1 MLKNNSKVIWC
12 YHLKNNMNSEEGASN
27 SQNKNGTRLEEN
39 LKKNSN
45 KSIEQS
51 TKIIQLESKLNGDQ
65 IKLSNKLS
73 DNGAK
78 NHLSS
83 KASIAFAN
91 GTKSTEDTTCTS
103 FNNTMDQDT
112 NQDILNASVSPMFL
126 NANNIKSQTVN
137 TNVTSQLKH
146 KTVMSTSALNLPKP
160 PMNLNLSSS
169 QNNMHMNHTYGIS
182 GTYNSGT
189 TSNATLYLNN
199 SASVSSTIQSNL
211 TTIKP
216 NEDIH
221 MKNNVDYIS
230 GIEKCPSK
238 VSCSSDSSPEV
249 DSVWVS
255 RSYRTNSLLN
265 NIGGSIGS
273 TSQGTCC
280 FLRPN
285 INGNREIAGPS
296 GLQKNTQREQ
306 NERRDSSSGNEGDM
320 SDGEDYCIYTYK
332 GNDDAVHLIQKEEI
346 NQEQVEEHEEEEQC
360 HSGRSSPEMDFLE
373 MDFDPGPSCEQDTG
387 DSDLASI
394 NEDIQNIALD
404 NVDPDPVLNDLSSGK
419 VVTKQGI
426 ATTSQNSKQSV
437 QNVNNA
443 EIQQCSSSNPYNSE
457 PSIKPNYPS
466 PWMPS
471 TSNAI
476 GKWETSKMYRNTRC
490 PLRES
495 YGYHNTSGDLI
506 SPGDNRDSDAELW
519 VESSSASIPENSN
532 LNSRRVNLSSTLY
545 HRMMAKKLM
554 LNKQAAFN
562 QSGDSNLENELS
574 NDRLDGLLPIEKV
587 MLWSEQEA
595 TVKQVT
601 QIGTSACGA
610 TAAINALL
618 ALNVPFSLETL
629 VKGVNTRQREPGTP
643 LPRYLYSR
651 SVAGSTHGDLAR
663 GIALCTNGSVITKFF
678 AFYPERKVSLSHWLH
693 YWISKGAA
701 PIATLNLQHCGE
713 GCDIPDAWHH
723 QMIFGVGQA
732 GIYLTNPLECL
743 PEQYVWH
750 QLVSPSILLIRRADV
765 LAHWNPNTDLTPLA
779 AMDQK
784 WRKLNVFGQVVNMI
798 REAMTQRRQLNNLST
813 GVTHIRIP
821 ASYQAGITLVMCA
834 DSSAASELLHTE
846 QLPLL

>member
-1 MLKNNSKVIWC
+1 
-12 YHLKNNMNSEEGASN
+12 MNSEESASN
-27 SQNKNGTRLEEN
+27 SQNKSETRLEGS
-39 LKKNSN
+39 LKKNGN
-45 KSIEQS
+45 QSIEQS
-51 TKIIQLESKLNGDQ
+51 AKPSKVIQLESKLNGDQ
-65 IKLSNKLS
+65 VKLNNKLG
-73 DNGAK
+73 DNSAK
-78 NHLSS
+78 NYLSPNGP
-83 KASIAFAN
+83 AFAN
-91 GTKSTEDTTCTS
+91 GTRSTQATCDFINS
-103 FNNTMDQDT
+103 MDQSTDEDMT
-112 NQDILNASVSPMFL
+112 NSSASSTFL
-126 NANNIKSQTVN
+126 NANNIKSPTMN
-137 TNVTSQLKH
+137 TAVTSQLKH
-146 KTVMSTSALNLPKP
+146 KTVINTSVLNLPKP
-160 PMNLNLSSS
+160 QMHLNLSS
-169 QNNMHMNHTYGIS
+169 NNTHLNHTCVS
-182 GTYNSGT
+182 GSYNAGA
-189 TSNATLYLNN
+189 TSSPILHLNN
-199 SASVSSTIQSNL
+199 STSVLSTIQSNL
-211 TTIKP
+211 STTKP
-216 NEDIH
+216 NDDID

-249 DSVWVS
+249 DSAWTS
-255 RSYRTNSLLN
+255 RSYGSNSVLN

-285 INGNREIAGPS
+285 INGNREVAGPS
-296 GLQKNTQREQ
+296 GLQRSTQREQ
-306 NERRDSSSGNEGDM
+306 IERRDSSSGNEGDM

-332 GNDDAVHLIQKEEI
+332 GNDDALHLAQKEEV
-346 NQEQVEEHEEEEQC
+346 NQEEIEEHEEEEQC

-419 VVTKQGI
+419 VVAKQGI
-426 ATTSQNSKQSV
+426 ATTSQNSRQSV
-437 QNVNNA
+437 QNVNNT
-443 EIQQCSSSNPYNSE
+443 EPQPCSSSSQTASKS
-457 PSIKPNYPS
+457 SIKSSMKPSYPL
-466 PWMPS
+466 PWVPS
-471 TSNAI
+471 TSGAI
-476 GKWETSKMYRNTRC
+476 GKWETTRIFRRTRC

-519 VESSSASIPENSN
+519 VESSSAPVPENSS

-554 LNKQAAFN
+554 LNKQAAFS

-574 NDRLDGLLPIEKV
+574 NERLDGLLPVEKV

-618 ALNVPFSLETL
+618 ALNVQFSLETL

-651 SVAGSTHGDLAR
+651 SVAGSTHRDLAR
-663 GIALCTNGSVITKFF
+663 GIALGTNGSVITKFF

-732 GIYLTNPLECL
+732 GIYLSNPLECL

-750 QLVSPSILLIRRADV
+750 QLVSPSILLVRRADV

-779 AMDQK
+779 TMDQM
-784 WRKLNVFGQVVNMI
+784 WRKLNVLGQVVNMV
-798 REAMTQRRQLNNLST
+798 REAMSQRRQLNLT
-813 GVTHIRIP
+813 AGVTHIRIP
-821 ASYQAGITLVMCA
+821 ASYRAGITLVMCA
-834 DSSAASELLHTE
+834 NSAAASELLHAE
-846 QLPLL
+846 QLPIL

>member
-1 MLKNNSKVIWC
+1 
-12 YHLKNNMNSEEGASN
+12 MNSEEGTSSN
-27 SQNKNGTRLEEN
+27 QNSSITRVEGS
-39 LKKNSN
+39 LKKNGNSSN
-45 KSIEQS
+45 EQS
-51 TKIIQLESKLNGDQ
+51 TKLSKSIQHETKLNGDQ
-65 IKLSNKLS
+65 LKLNNKLG
-73 DNGAK
+73 DNSAK

-83 KASIAFAN
+83 KAPVTFAN
-91 GTKSTEDTTCTS
+91 GTRSTQATACNFINS
-103 FNNTMDQDT
+103 MDQDT
-112 NQDILNASVSPMFL
+112 DEDVMSASVSSMFL
-126 NANNIKSQTVN
+126 NTNNIKPQGVN
-137 TNVTSQLKH
+137 AGVTSQLKH
-146 KTVMSTSALNLPKP
+146 KTVMNSSGLNLPKSQ
-160 PMNLNLSSS
+160 MQLNLSSS
-169 QNNMHMNHTYGIS
+169 QGSAHVNHINVS
-182 GTYNSGT
+182 GPYNSGITTNSGLHIHNAT
-189 TSNATLYLNN
+189 TS
-199 SASVSSTIQSNL
+199 IMQSNL
-211 TTIKP
+211 SVTKP
-216 NEDIH
+216 SDDID
-221 MKNNVDYIS
+221 MKNNVDYAS

-238 VSCSSDSSPEV
+238 VSCSSDSSPEI
-249 DSVWVS
+249 DSAWTS
-255 RSYRTNSLLN
+255 RSYGSNSMLN

-285 INGNREIAGPS
+285 INGSREVAGPS
-296 GLQKNTQREQ
+296 GLQRNTQRERI
-306 NERRDSSSGNEGDM
+306 ERRDSSSGNEGDM

-332 GNDDAVHLIQKEEI
+332 GNDETVYLAQREEM
-346 NQEQVEEHEEEEQC
+346 NQGQVEEREEQEQC

-404 NVDPDPVLNDLSSGK
+404 NVDSDPVLNDLSSGK
-419 VVTKQGI
+419 VVAKQGI
-426 ATTSQNSKQSV
+426 ATTSQNPKQSV
-437 QNVNNA
+437 QNVNNT
-443 EIQQCSSSNPYNSE
+443 EPQPCSSNSLPTPE
-457 PSIKPNYPS
+457 PSIKSSYPS
-466 PWMPS
+466 PWMPTS
-471 TSNAI
+471 SNAI
-476 GKWETSKMYRNTRC
+476 GKWESSKTYRSTKC

-519 VESSSASIPENSN
+519 AESSSVPVSESSSS
-532 LNSRRVNLSSTLY
+532 NSRRVNLSSTLY

-574 NDRLDGLLPIEKV
+574 NERLDGLLPVEKV
-587 MLWSEQEA
+587 MLWSEQES

-618 ALNVPFSLETL
+618 ALNVSFSLETL
-629 VKGVNTRQREPGTP
+629 IKGVNTRQREPGTP

-651 SVAGSTHGDLAR
+651 SVAGSTHNDIAR
-663 GIALCTNGSVITKFF
+663 GIALGTNGLAITKFF

-723 QMIFGVGQA
+723 QMIFGVAQA

-743 PEQYVWH
+743 PEQHVWH
-750 QLVSPSILLIRRADV
+750 QLVSPSVLLVRRADV

-779 AMDQK
+779 AMDQM
-784 WRKLNVFGQVVNMI
+784 WRKLNVLGQVVNMV
-798 REAMTQRRQLNNLST
+798 REAMTKRRQLNNLTT
-813 GVTHIRIP
+813 GATHIRIP

-834 DSSAASELLHTE
+834 NSAAASELLHAE
-846 QLPLL
+846 QLPIL

>member
-1 MLKNNSKVIWC
+1 
-12 YHLKNNMNSEEGASN
+12 MNSEEGASN

-65 IKLSNKLS
+65 IKLSNKLN

-91 GTKSTEDTTCTS
+91 GKKSTEDTTCTS

-112 NQDILNASVSPMFL
+112 NQDILNASVSPIFL

-160 PMNLNLSSS
+160 PMNLNLPSS
-169 QNNMHMNHTYGIS
+169 QNNMHMNHTYSIS

-189 TSNATLYLNN
+189 TSSATLYLNN

-216 NEDIH
+216 NEDID

-346 NQEQVEEHEEEEQC
+346 NQGQVEEHEEEEQC

-443 EIQQCSSSNPYNSE
+443 EIQQCSSSNPYNPES
-457 PSIKPNYPS
+457 SIKPNYPS

-663 GIALCTNGSVITKFF
+663 GFMYKWVSYNKIFCILSRKKSFIVSLVTLLDIKRCCTHSNTKFT
-678 AFYPERKVSLSHWLH
+678 
-693 YWISKGAA
+693 
-701 PIATLNLQHCGE
+701 TL
-713 GCDIPDAWHH
+713 W
-723 QMIFGVGQA
+723 
-732 GIYLTNPLECL
+732 
-743 PEQYVWH
+743 
-750 QLVSPSILLIRRADV
+750 RR
-765 LAHWNPNTDLTPLA
+765 
-779 AMDQK
+779 M
-784 WRKLNVFGQVVNMI
+784 
-798 REAMTQRRQLNNLST
+798 
-813 GVTHIRIP
+813 
-821 ASYQAGITLVMCA
+821 
-834 DSSAASELLHTE
+834 
-846 QLPLL
+846 

>member
-1 MLKNNSKVIWC
+1 
-12 YHLKNNMNSEEGASN
+12 MNSQESTSN
-27 SQNKNGTRLEEN
+27 TQNKVETKVDGN
-39 LKKNSN
+39 LKKNGN
-45 KSIEQS
+45 QPIEQS
-51 TKIIQLESKLNGDQ
+51 SKLLKVVQLESKLCGDQ
-65 IKLSNKLS
+65 LKLNNKLGE
-73 DNGAK
+73 NTAK
-78 NHLSS
+78 NLLSS
-83 KASIAFAN
+83 KASVALAN
-91 GTKSTEDTTCTS
+91 GTRTLQATTSS
-103 FNNTMDQDT
+103 FHNSMDQDT
-112 NQDILNASVSPMFL
+112 NHEDTLNASVSSIFL
-126 NANNIKSQTVN
+126 TTNNIKPQTVN
-137 TNVTSQLKH
+137 ATVMSQLKH
-146 KTVMSTSALNLPKP
+146 KTIINTSVLNLPKP
-160 PMNLNLSSS
+160 QMHLNVSSS
-169 QNNMHMNHTYGIS
+169 QTNTHLNHTCTPVS
-182 GTYNSGT
+182 YNNGA
-189 TSNATLYLNN
+189 TSSPILHLNN
-199 SASVSSTIQSNL
+199 SATISSMIQPNL
-211 TTIKP
+211 LVPRP
-216 NEDIH
+216 NEDID

-249 DSVWVS
+249 DGAWAS
-255 RSYRTNSLLN
+255 RSYGSTCVLN

-285 INGNREIAGPS
+285 INGNREVAGPS
-296 GLQKNTQREQ
+296 GLQKSIQREQ
-306 NERRDSSSGNEGDM
+306 SERRDSSSGNEGDM

-332 GNDDAVHLIQKEEI
+332 GNDDAIHLAQKEDVH
-346 NQEQVEEHEEEEQC
+346 QGQAEEHEEEGQH

-419 VVTKQGI
+419 VVSRQGI
-426 ATTSQNSKQSV
+426 TTTSQLPKQSV
-437 QNVNNA
+437 QNVNHA
-443 EIQQCSSSNPYNSE
+443 ELQQCSSSQSIPE
-457 PSIKPNYPS
+457 PSIKPSYPS
-466 PWMPS
+466 SWMPS
-471 TSNAI
+471 TSSGT
-476 GKWETSKMYRNTRC
+476 GKWETAGFYRSTGC

-506 SPGDNRDSDAELW
+506 SPGDNRDSDSELW
-519 VESSSASIPENSN
+519 AESSTASVSENSN
-532 LNSRRVNLSSTLY
+532 LNSRKVNLSSTLY

-562 QSGDSNLENELS
+562 QSGDSNLENELC
-574 NDRLDGLLPIEKV
+574 NKRLDGLLPVEKV

-610 TAAINALL
+610 TSAINTLL
-618 ALNVPFSLETL
+618 ALNVSFSLETL

-643 LPRYLYSR
+643 LPRYLLSR
-651 SVAGSTHGDLAR
+651 SMAGSTHKDLAR

-693 YWISKGAA
+693 YWISRGAA

-732 GIYLTNPLECL
+732 GIYLSNPLECL

-750 QLVSPSILLIRRADV
+750 QLVSPSILLIRRADI
-765 LAHWNPNTDLTPLA
+765 LAHWNANTDLTPLA
-779 AMDQK
+779 TMDQT
-784 WRKLNVFGQVVNMI
+784 WRKLNVLGQVVNMV
-798 REAMTQRRQLNNLST
+798 REAMTQRRQLSNAST
-813 GVTHIRIP
+813 GTTHIRIP

-834 DSSAASELLHTE
+834 DSAAASELLHAE

>member
-1 MLKNNSKVIWC
+1 M
-12 YHLKNNMNSEEGASN
+12 
-27 SQNKNGTRLEEN
+27 
-39 LKKNSN
+39 
-45 KSIEQS
+45 
-51 TKIIQLESKLNGDQ
+51 
-65 IKLSNKLS
+65 
-73 DNGAK
+73 
-78 NHLSS
+78 
-83 KASIAFAN
+83 
-91 GTKSTEDTTCTS
+91 
-103 FNNTMDQDT
+103 
-112 NQDILNASVSPMFL
+112 
-126 NANNIKSQTVN
+126 
-137 TNVTSQLKH
+137 
-146 KTVMSTSALNLPKP
+146 
-160 PMNLNLSSS
+160 
-169 QNNMHMNHTYGIS
+169 
-182 GTYNSGT
+182 
-189 TSNATLYLNN
+189 
-199 SASVSSTIQSNL
+199 
-211 TTIKP
+211 
-216 NEDIH
+216 
-221 MKNNVDYIS
+221 
-230 GIEKCPSK
+230 
-238 VSCSSDSSPEV
+238 
-249 DSVWVS
+249 
-255 RSYRTNSLLN
+255 
-265 NIGGSIGS
+265 
-273 TSQGTCC
+273 
-280 FLRPN
+280 
-285 INGNREIAGPS
+285 
-296 GLQKNTQREQ
+296 
-306 NERRDSSSGNEGDM
+306 
-320 SDGEDYCIYTYK
+320 
-332 GNDDAVHLIQKEEI
+332 
-346 NQEQVEEHEEEEQC
+346 
-360 HSGRSSPEMDFLE
+360 
-373 MDFDPGPSCEQDTG
+373 
-387 DSDLASI
+387 
-394 NEDIQNIALD
+394 
-404 NVDPDPVLNDLSSGK
+404 
-419 VVTKQGI
+419 
-426 ATTSQNSKQSV
+426 
-437 QNVNNA
+437 
-443 EIQQCSSSNPYNSE
+443 
-457 PSIKPNYPS
+457 
-466 PWMPS
+466 
-471 TSNAI
+471 
-476 GKWETSKMYRNTRC
+476 
-490 PLRES
+490 
-495 YGYHNTSGDLI
+495 
-506 SPGDNRDSDAELW
+506 
-519 VESSSASIPENSN
+519 
-532 LNSRRVNLSSTLY
+532 NLSSTLY

>member
-1 MLKNNSKVIWC
+1 
-12 YHLKNNMNSEEGASN
+12 MNSEEGASN

-216 NEDIH
+216 NEDID

-265 NIGGSIGS
+265 IGGSIGS

-296 GLQKNTQREQ
+296 GLQKV
-306 NERRDSSSGNEGDM
+306 SSF
-320 SDGEDYCIYTYK
+320 I
-332 GNDDAVHLIQKEEI
+332 
-346 NQEQVEEHEEEEQC
+346 
-360 HSGRSSPEMDFLE
+360 
-373 MDFDPGPSCEQDTG
+373 
-387 DSDLASI
+387 
-394 NEDIQNIALD
+394 
-404 NVDPDPVLNDLSSGK
+404 
-419 VVTKQGI
+419 
-426 ATTSQNSKQSV
+426 
-437 QNVNNA
+437 
-443 EIQQCSSSNPYNSE
+443 
-457 PSIKPNYPS
+457 
-466 PWMPS
+466 
-471 TSNAI
+471 
-476 GKWETSKMYRNTRC
+476 
-490 PLRES
+490 
-495 YGYHNTSGDLI
+495 
-506 SPGDNRDSDAELW
+506 
-519 VESSSASIPENSN
+519 
-532 LNSRRVNLSSTLY
+532 
-545 HRMMAKKLM
+545 
-554 LNKQAAFN
+554 
-562 QSGDSNLENELS
+562 
-574 NDRLDGLLPIEKV
+574 
-587 MLWSEQEA
+587 
-595 TVKQVT
+595 
-601 QIGTSACGA
+601 
-610 TAAINALL
+610 
-618 ALNVPFSLETL
+618 
-629 VKGVNTRQREPGTP
+629 
-643 LPRYLYSR
+643 
-651 SVAGSTHGDLAR
+651 
-663 GIALCTNGSVITKFF
+663 
-678 AFYPERKVSLSHWLH
+678 
-693 YWISKGAA
+693 
-701 PIATLNLQHCGE
+701 
-713 GCDIPDAWHH
+713 
-723 QMIFGVGQA
+723 
-732 GIYLTNPLECL
+732 
-743 PEQYVWH
+743 
-750 QLVSPSILLIRRADV
+750 ILL
-765 LAHWNPNTDLTPLA
+765 
-779 AMDQK
+779 
-784 WRKLNVFGQVVNMI
+784 
-798 REAMTQRRQLNNLST
+798 
-813 GVTHIRIP
+813 
-821 ASYQAGITLVMCA
+821 
-834 DSSAASELLHTE
+834 
-846 QLPLL
+846 